1 MAASSELVGVEVYR
15 GSVEPDWIDVNA
27 HMNVAYYVLAFDLGV
42 DALWTRFGIT
52 GESVEAGGGSTFAVE
67 CHVTYQAEL
76 VESEAFV
83 VTTQVLACDEKRI
96 HQFQRLYRLRD
107 SRLAA
112 TCEWMNLFV
121 DLKTRRVARWPEAVL
136 ERIRG
141 LMATQDK
148 TRMPAEAGKR
158 MSVRS
163 PLAVGVHNYGDGTA

>member
-1 MAASSELVGVEVYR
+1 MSPARGMEGAEVYR
-15 GSVEPDWIDVNA
+15 GAVEAAWIDVNA

-52 GESVEAGGGSTFAVE
+52 GESIGTTGGSTFAVE

-76 VESEAFV
+76 VEGDAFV
-83 VTTQVLACDEKRI
+83 VTSQVLACDAKRI

-107 SRLAA
+107 SELAA
-112 TCEWMNLFV
+112 TAEWMNLFV
-121 DLKTRRVARWPEAVL
+121 DLETRRVSRWPDAVL

-141 LMATQDK
+141 FVAEQGEAP
-148 TRMPAEAGKR
+148 MPAEAGKR

-163 PLAVGVHNYGDGTA
+163 PLAVGVHNYGDRMA

>member
-1 MAASSELVGVEVYR
+1 MSASGEFLGVEVYR
-15 GSVEPDWIDVNA
+15 GSVESGWIDVNA

-52 GESVEAGGGSTFAVE
+52 DASIEASGGSTFAVE

-76 VESEAFV
+76 VESDAFV

-121 DLKTRRVARWPEAVL
+121 DLETRRVARWPDAVL
-136 ERIRG
+136 ERIRS
-141 LMATQDK
+141 LMAAQDK
-148 TRMPAEAGKR
+148 ARMPAEAGKR
-158 MSVRS
+158 MAVPA
-163 PLAVGVHNYGDGTA
+163 PLAVGVHNYGDRTA